1 MGVAQY
7 VAVALAAVLA
17 AEAAGQDVNETGIA
31 TPNFNTT
38 TTTTNT
44 TTTTT
49 NVLLSGSVSS
59 SSIATDN
66 ACPNVPN
73 SVLLAGPSCVCAIG
87 YSGTPIFDGNQW
99 SGVCSRMPV
108 CPFSDIAVLSL
119 VLLYFCL

>member
-1 MGVAQY
+1 MGVARY

-31 TPNFNTT
+31 TPNF
-38 TTTTNT
+38 NT